1 MANSLITAQWVARK
15 ALVLLHA
22 KSNFTG
28 RTNRDYQSLLP
39 GPING
44 VILGQQLSI
53 RLPFQYQLRTG
64 PQMNAQNS
72 VQRFATLLVNQQLG
86 VDINFTSVERAMLL
100 NNFEEQ
106 VLEPAMA
113 RLAAGVENFTA
124 GQVNNVPKFTGATS
138 TTATYDQLLQ
148 NEQYL
153 TEALAPEDDRRTFT
167 ATPQTSRFFVK
178 DNKGLFQ
185 PESTISDQWLE
196 GVISD
201 KAAGYV
207 CFRNTK
213 LPTHVCGTFSAS
225 SNPAVNGAGQSNP
238 GAGNAFVS
246 TFSLAT
252 NGWNAGA
259 DTLNAGDVITIAGV
273 NEVDPETKASL
284 GRPKQF
290 VVTATT
296 TSSGGAMASL
306 PIAPG
311 IITGGAYQNVD
322 SVPAAGALIQVFGVA
337 GAASASPLL
346 NISGV
351 LIKQS
356 LGWYRDAIVFANP
369 PMLDLSPLVKMT
381 AAEAFEGYNMRFAQQ
396 WDPSNDVL
404 PARLDSI
411 VGAVLAYP
419 ELAVRNIEVASAS

>member
-28 RTNRDYQSLLP
+28 RCNRDYQSLLP

-53 RLPFQYQLRTG
+53 RLPFQYVLRTG

-113 RLAAGVENFTA
+113 RLAAGVENFTT
-124 GQVNNVPKFTGATS
+124 GQLNNVPKFTGAVS

-153 TEALAPEDDRRTFT
+153 TESLAPEDDRRTFT
-167 ATPQTSRFFVK
+167 ATPQTSRYFVK

-201 KAAGYV
+201 KAAGYI

-213 LPTHVCGTFSAS
+213 LPTHVIGTFTTSA
-225 SNPAVNGAGQSNP
+225 PTVNGAGQSNP

-246 TFSLAT
+246 TFSLNT
-252 NGWNAGA
+252 TGWTVN
-259 DTLNAGDVITIAGV
+259 DVLNAGDIISIAGV

-290 VVTATT
+290 VVTATQT
-296 TSSGGAMASL
+296 MAAGANTIS
-306 PIAPG
+306 IAPG
-311 IITGGAYQNVD
+311 IITGGSYQNVD
-322 SVPAAGALIQVFGVA
+322 NVPPTGNAISVFGQTGAVA
-337 GAASASPLL
+337 LAA
-346 NISGV
+346 ISGQ

-419 ELAVRNIEVASAS
+419 ELAVRNVEVASAS

>member
-53 RLPFQYQLRTG
+53 RLPFQYTLRTG
-64 PQMNAQNS
+64 AAMNAQNS
-72 VQRFATLLVNQQLG
+72 VQRFATLNVNQQVG

-106 VLEPAMA
+106 VLEPAIA
-113 RLAAGVENFTA
+113 RMAAGIENIATA
-124 GQVNNVPKFTGATS
+124 VVNSVPKFVGAYN
-138 TTATYDQLLQ
+138 TTATFQQLLL
-148 NEQYL
+148 NERYL
-153 TEALAPEDDRRTFT
+153 TETLAPEDDRRTFT
-167 ATPQTSRFFVK
+167 ATPQASMYFVN
-178 DNKGLFQ
+178 DNKGLFN

-213 LPTHVCGTFSAS
+213 LPTHVIGAVTAS
-225 SNPAVNGAGQSNP
+225 TPVVNGAGQSNS
-238 GAGNAFVS
+238 GVGNAFVA
-246 TFSLAT
+246 TFTLNT
-252 NGWNAGA
+252 NGWGSGTT
-259 DTLNAGDVITIAGV
+259 TLNAGDIISIANV
-273 NEVDPETKASL
+273 NDVDPETKASL
-284 GRPKQF
+284 GRLKQF
-290 VVTATT
+290 VVTATISDT
-296 TSSGGAMASL
+296 TGSIAIPL
-306 PIAPG
+306 APG

-322 SVPAAGALIQVFGVA
+322 SVPATGAAIFVFGQTGTA
-337 GAASASPLL
+337 NIAAT
-346 NISGV
+346 SGQ

-356 LGWYRDAIVFANP
+356 LGWYRDAVVFANP

-381 AAEAFEGYNMRFAQQ
+381 AAESFEGYNIRFAQQ

-411 VGAVLAYP
+411 VGVVLAYP
-419 ELAVRNIEVASAS
+419 ELAVRLIEIPA

>member
-53 RLPFQYQLRTG
+53 RLPFQYMLRTG

-113 RLAAGVENFTA
+113 RLAAGVENFTT
-124 GQVNNVPKFTGATS
+124 GQVNNVPKYTGFVS

-167 ATPQTSRFFVK
+167 ATPQTSRYFVK
-178 DNKGLFQ
+178 DNKGLFN
-185 PESTISDQWLE
+185 PESTVSDQWLE

-201 KAAGYV
+201 RAAGYV

-213 LPTHVCGTFSAS
+213 LPTHVIGTFTTSA
-225 SNPAVNGAGQSNP
+225 PTVNGAGQSNP

-246 TFSLAT
+246 TFSLNT
-252 NGWNAGA
+252 TGWTAN
-259 DTLNAGDVITIAGV
+259 DVLNAGDIISIAGV
-273 NEVDPETKASL
+273 NDVDPETKASL

-290 VVTATT
+290 VVTATQT
-296 TSSGGAMASL
+296 MAGGANTIS
-306 PIAPG
+306 IAPG
-311 IITGGAYQNVD
+311 IITGGSYQNVD
-322 SVPAAGALIQVFGVA
+322 NVPPTGNAISVFGQTGAVA
-337 GAASASPLL
+337 LAA
-346 NISGV
+346 ISGQ

-381 AAEAFEGYNMRFAQQ
+381 AAESFEGYNMRFAQQ

>member
-53 RLPFQYQLRTG
+53 RLPFQYTLRTG

-113 RLAAGVENFTA
+113 RLAAGIENFTT
-124 GQVNNVPKFTGATS
+124 GQVNNVPKFTGAFN

-167 ATPQTSRFFVK
+167 ATPQTSRYFVR

-185 PESTISDQWLE
+185 PESTVSDQWLE

-213 LPTHVCGTFSAS
+213 LPTHVIGTFTTSA
-225 SNPAVNGAGQSNP
+225 PTVNGAGQSNP
-238 GAGNAFVS
+238 GAGNAYVS
-246 TFSLAT
+246 TFSLNT
-252 NGWNAGA
+252 TGWTVN
-259 DTLNAGDVITIAGV
+259 DVLNAGDIVSIAGV

-296 TSSGGAMASL
+296 AAQPTSVA
-306 PIAPG
+306 IAPG

-322 SVPAAGALIQVFGVA
+322 NVPASGALISVFGVA

-346 NISGV
+346 ALNGA

-381 AAEAFEGYNMRFAQQ
+381 AAEAFEGYNIRFAQQ

-419 ELAVRNIEVASAS
+419 ELAVRNIEVASAA

>member
-53 RLPFQYQLRTG
+53 RLPSQYMLRTG

-113 RLAAGVENFTA
+113 RLAAGVENFTT
-124 GQVNNVPKFTGATS
+124 GQVNNVPKYTGSVS
-138 TTATYDQLLQ
+138 TTGTYDQLLQ

-167 ATPQTSRFFVK
+167 ATPQTSRYFVK
-178 DNKGLFQ
+178 DNKGLFN
-185 PESTISDQWLE
+185 PESVVSDQWLE

-201 KAAGYV
+201 RAAGYV

-213 LPTHVCGTFSAS
+213 LPTHVIGTFTTSA
-225 SNPAVNGAGQSNP
+225 PTVNGAGQSNP

-246 TFSLAT
+246 TFSLNT
-252 NGWNAGA
+252 TGWTAN
-259 DTLNAGDVITIAGV
+259 DVLNAGDIISIAGV
-273 NEVDPETKASL
+273 NDVDPETKASL

-290 VVTATT
+290 VVTATQT
-296 TSSGGAMASL
+296 MAGGANTIS
-306 PIAPG
+306 IAPG
-311 IITGGAYQNVD
+311 IITGGSYQNVD
-322 SVPAAGALIQVFGVA
+322 NVPPTGNAISVFGQTGAVA
-337 GAASASPLL
+337 LAA
-346 NISGV
+346 ISGQ

-381 AAEAFEGYNMRFAQQ
+381 AAESFEGYNMRFAQQ

-419 ELAVRNIEVASAS
+419 ELAVRNVEVASAS

>member
-53 RLPFQYQLRTG
+53 RLPFQYMLRTG

-113 RLAAGVENFTA
+113 RLAAGVENFTT
-124 GQVNNVPKFTGATS
+124 GQVNNVPKYTGSVS

-153 TEALAPEDDRRTFT
+153 TEALAPEDNRRTFT
-167 ATPQTSRFFVK
+167 ATPQTSRYFVK

-201 KAAGYV
+201 RAAGYV

-213 LPTHVCGTFSAS
+213 LPTHVIGTFTTSAFT
-225 SNPAVNGAGQSNP
+225 VNGAGQSNP

-246 TFSLAT
+246 TFSLNIT
-252 NGWNAGA
+252 GA
-259 DTLNAGDVITIAGV
+259 AANDVLNAGDVISIAGV
-273 NEVDPETKASL
+273 NDVDPETKASL
-284 GRPKQF
+284 GRVKQF
-290 VVTATT
+290 VVTTT
-296 TSSGGAMASL
+296 QTLTAGANTIS
-306 PIAPG
+306 IAPG
-311 IITGGAYQNVD
+311 IITGGSYQNVD
-322 SVPAAGALIQVFGVA
+322 SVPGA
-337 GAASASPLL
+337 GAAISVFGQSTAAGLAS
-346 NISGV
+346 ISGQ

-356 LGWYRDAIVFANP
+356 LGWYRDAVVFANP

-381 AAEAFEGYNMRFAQQ
+381 AAESFEGYNIRFAQQ

-419 ELAVRNIEVASAS
+419 ELAVRNIEVASQS

>member
-53 RLPFQYQLRTG
+53 RLPFQYLLRTG

-72 VQRFATLLVNQQLG
+72 VQRFATLTVNQQLG

-100 NNFEEQ
+100 NNFQEQ
-106 VLEPAMA
+106 TLEPALA
-113 RLAAGVENFTA
+113 RMAAGMEFFTTA
-124 GQVNNVPKFTGATS
+124 VINSVPKFTGAYN

-167 ATPQTSRFFVK
+167 ATPQTSRYFVR
-178 DNKGLFQ
+178 DNKGLFNPQ
-185 PESTISDQWLE
+185 STVSDEWLE

-213 LPTHVCGTFSAS
+213 LPTHVIGSFSTTS
-225 SNPAVNGAGQSNP
+225 VPVVNGGGQSNP
-238 GAGNAFVS
+238 GAGNAFVA
-246 TFSLAT
+246 TFTLNT
-252 NGWNAGA
+252 NGWASGLT
-259 DTLNAGDVITIAGV
+259 TLNAGDVISISGV
-273 NEVDPETKASL
+273 NDVDPETKASL
-284 GRPKQF
+284 GRQKQF
-290 VVTATT
+290 VVTSTISDTA
-296 TSSGGAMASL
+296 GAISI

-311 IITGGAYQNVD
+311 IITGGSYQNVD
-322 SVPAAGALIQVFGVA
+322 SVPTSGAAILVFGQS
-337 GAASASPLL
+337 GAAALGA
-346 NISGV
+346 ISGA

-356 LGWYRDAIVFANP
+356 LGWYRDAVVFANP

-381 AAEAFEGYNMRFAQQ
+381 AAESFEGYNIRFAQQ

-419 ELAVRNIEVASAS
+419 ELAVRQIEQATA

>member
-53 RLPFQYQLRTG
+53 RLPFQYTLRTG
-64 PQMNAQNS
+64 
-72 VQRFATLLVNQQLG
+72 QLG

-113 RLAAGVENFTA
+113 RLAAGIENFTT
-124 GQVNNVPKFTGATS
+124 GQVNNVPKYTGAFN

-153 TEALAPEDDRRTFT
+153 TESLAPEDDRRTFT
-167 ATPQTSRFFVK
+167 ATPQTSRYFVR

-196 GVISD
+196 GVISE

-207 CFRNTK
+207 CF
-213 LPTHVCGTFSAS
+213 GTTAA
-225 SNPAVNGAGQSNP
+225 PVVNGAGQSNP

-246 TFSLAT
+246 TFTLNT
-252 NGWNAGA
+252 NGWAAGA
-259 DTLNAGDVITIAGV
+259 TTLNAGDVISIAGV

-290 VVTATT
+290 VVTATISDT
-296 TSSGGAMASL
+296 AGAIAI

-322 SVPAAGALIQVFGVA
+322 NVPAAGAVISVFGQS
-337 GAASASPLL
+337 GAAAISAL
-346 NISGV
+346 NGV

-381 AAEAFEGYNMRFAQQ
+381 AAEAFEGYNIRFAQQ

>member
-53 RLPFQYQLRTG
+53 RLPFQYMLRTG

-113 RLAAGVENFTA
+113 RLAAGIENFTT
-124 GQVNNVPKFTGATS
+124 GQVNNVPKFTGAFN

-167 ATPQTSRFFVK
+167 ATPQTSRYFVR

-185 PESTISDQWLE
+185 PESTVSDQWLE

-213 LPTHVCGTFSAS
+213 LPTHLIGAVTNST
-225 SNPAVNGAGQSNP
+225 PVVNGAGQSNS

-246 TFSLAT
+246 TFTLNT
-252 NGWNAGA
+252 NGWGSGTT
-259 DTLNAGDVITIAGV
+259 TLNAGDVISIANV
-273 NEVDPETKASL
+273 NDVDPESKISL
-284 GRPKQF
+284 GRLKQF
-290 VVTATT
+290 VVTSTISDTA
-296 TSSGGAMASL
+296 GAISIPL
-306 PIAPG
+306 APG
-311 IITGGAYQNVD
+311 I
-322 SVPAAGALIQVFGVA
+322 
-337 GAASASPLL
+337 
-346 NISGV
+346 
-351 LIKQS
+351 
-356 LGWYRDAIVFANP
+356 
-369 PMLDLSPLVKMT
+369 
-381 AAEAFEGYNMRFAQQ
+381 
-396 WDPSNDVL
+396 
-404 PARLDSI
+404 
-411 VGAVLAYP
+411 
-419 ELAVRNIEVASAS
+419 

>member
-28 RTNRDYQSLLP
+28 RSNRDYQSLLP

-53 RLPFQYQLRTG
+53 RLPFQYMLRTG

-113 RLAAGVENFTA
+113 RLAAGIENFTT
-124 GQVNNVPKFTGATS
+124 GQVNNVPKYTGAVS

-153 TEALAPEDDRRTFT
+153 TESLAPEDDRRTFT
-167 ATPQTSRFFVK
+167 ATPQTSRYFVK

-213 LPTHVCGTFSAS
+213 LPTHVIGTFTTSA
-225 SNPAVNGAGQSNP
+225 PTVNGAGQSNP

-246 TFSLAT
+246 TFSLNT
-252 NGWNAGA
+252 TGWAAG
-259 DTLNAGDVITIAGV
+259 DVLNAGDVISIAGV

-290 VVTATT
+290 VVTATQT
-296 TSSGGAMASL
+296 MSSGANTIS
-306 PIAPG
+306 IAPG
-311 IITGGAYQNVD
+311 IITGGSYQNVD
-322 SVPAAGALIQVFGVA
+322 NVPPTGNAISVFGQT
-337 GAASASPLL
+337 GATALAA
-346 NISGV
+346 ISGQ

-369 PMLDLSPLVKMT
+369 PMLDLSPIVKMT
-381 AAEAFEGYNMRFAQQ
+381 AAEAFEGYNIRFAQQ

>member
-53 RLPFQYQLRTG
+53 RLPFQYMLRTG

-113 RLAAGVENFTA
+113 RLAAGIENFTT
-124 GQVNNVPKFTGATS
+124 GQVNNVPKYTGAYN

-167 ATPQTSRFFVK
+167 ATPQTSRYFVR
-178 DNKGLFQ
+178 DNKGLFN
-185 PESTISDQWLE
+185 PESTVSDQWLE
-196 GVISD
+196 GVIAD

-213 LPTHVCGTFSAS
+213 LPTHVIGTFSAT

-246 TFSLAT
+246 TFTLT
-252 NGWNAGA
+252 VNGFAGG
-259 DTLNAGDVITIAGV
+259 DVVNAGDVISIAGV

-290 VVTATT
+290 VVTATSAAGPT
-296 TSSGGAMASL
+296 TLS
-306 PIAPG
+306 IAPG

-322 SVPAAGALIQVFGVA
+322 NVPASGAAISIFGIA
-337 GAASASPLL
+337 GAASASPLV
-346 NISGV
+346 NISGQ

-381 AAEAFEGYNMRFAQQ
+381 AAEAFEGYNIRFAQQ

-419 ELAVRNIEVASAS
+419 ELAVRNIEVASAA

>member
-1 MANSLITAQWVARK
+1 
-15 ALVLLHA
+15 
-22 KSNFTG
+22 
-28 RTNRDYQSLLP
+28 LLP

-53 RLPFQYQLRTG
+53 RLPFQYTLRTG

-72 VQRFATLLVNQQLG
+72 VQRFATLLVNQQVG
-86 VDINFTSVERAMLL
+86 VDVNFTSVERAMLL

-113 RLAAGVENFTA
+113 RMAAGIETISTA
-124 GQVNNVPKFTGATS
+124 LTNNVPKFTGAYNA
-138 TTATYDQLLQ
+138 TATYAQLLQ

-153 TEALAPEDDRRTFT
+153 TESLAPEDDRRTFT
-167 ATPQTSRFFVK
+167 ATPQTSRFFVN
-178 DNKGLFQ
+178 DNKGLFN

-196 GVISD
+196 GVIAE

-213 LPTHVCGTFSAS
+213 MPTHTVGTFSTTAA
-225 SNPAVNGAGQSNP
+225 PAVNGAGQSNS

-246 TFSLAT
+246 SFSLVT
-252 NGWNAGA
+252 NGWASGL
-259 DTLNAGDVITIAGV
+259 TTVNAGDVISIANV

-284 GRPKQF
+284 GRVKQF
-290 VVTATT
+290 VVNTTVSDTA
-296 TSSGGAMASL
+296 GAITLS
-306 PIAPG
+306 ISPG

-322 SVPAAGALIQVFGVA
+322 SVPATGALISVFGQS
-337 GAASASPLL
+337 GAAALSA
-346 NISGV
+346 ISGA
-351 LIKQS
+351 LLKQS
-356 LGWYRDAIVFANP
+356 LGWYRDSIVFANP

-381 AAEAFEGYNMRFAQQ
+381 AAESFEGYNIRFAQQ

-411 VGAVLAYP
+411 VGVTLAYP
-419 ELAVRNIEVASAS
+419 ELAVRNIELPSA

>member
-53 RLPFQYQLRTG
+53 RLPFQYMLRTG

-106 VLEPAMA
+106 ILEPAMA
-113 RLAAGVENFTA
+113 RLAAGVENFTT
-124 GQVNNVPKFTGATS
+124 GQVNNVPKFTGAYN
-138 TTATYDQLLQ
+138 TTAVYDNLLQ

-153 TEALAPEDDRRTFT
+153 TEALAPEDNRRTFT
-167 ATPQTSRFFVK
+167 ATPQTSRYFVK

-213 LPTHVCGTFSAS
+213 MPTHVVGTFGATAA
-225 SNPAVNGAGQSNP
+225 PVVNGAGQSNP

-246 TFSLAT
+246 TFSLNT
-252 NGWNAGA
+252 NGWVSGG
-259 DTLNAGDVITIAGV
+259 TTVNAGDIISIAGV
-273 NEVDPETKASL
+273 NDVDPETKASL

-290 VVTATT
+290 VVTTT
-296 TSSGGAMASL
+296 ISDTAGAITLA
-306 PIAPG
+306 IAPG
-311 IITGGAYQNVD
+311 IITGGSYQNVD
-322 SVPAAGALIQVFGVA
+322 SVPATGAVISVFGQS
-337 GAASASPLL
+337 GASALAA
-346 NISGV
+346 ISGA

-381 AAEAFEGYNMRFAQQ
+381 AAESFEGYNMRFAQQ

-411 VGAVLAYP
+411 VGAVLSYP
-419 ELAVRNIEVASAS
+419 ELAVRNIEVASAA